1 MIFRSSSPPARSWLV
16 PEVVQTSGMD
26 CGPAVLKSLLAGFG
40 VPVNYDRLRDA
51 CQTDVDGTSISTLE
65 TLARDLGVG
74 AEQVMLPGEHLLLA
88 DFRALPAIAVVRLAN
103 GFTHFVLIWRCHGP
117 MVQVMDPSR
126 GRVWMSRQR
135 LLADLYRH
143 RLPIAAADWRAWAE
157 SDSFCTPLDLRL
169 QALKLTGERRR
180 EVLERARAHPGW
192 LGLGALD
199 AAIRFVGALAESG
212 AVRRGEDSGE
222 MIRALLERELARPAG
237 EGGIPPAFWTIRP
250 DPECADGLIFEAA
263 LVVSAAG
270 HGEAGAGAEA
280 GAEAG
285 ARHEGEAASTAP
297 PLLASLL
304 QTGTEWPERRL
315 WELLRQ
321 DRFVVP
327 LLLFAIALIGLG
339 ATAEIFVLRHVLD
352 VGRIGDPLAAL
363 GNLAILVLLLF
374 VLELT
379 AAAAATFL
387 GRRLE
392 FRLRQAFYEKIPS
405 LGDGYFRS
413 RLVSDLSQRA
423 FELRHLRGL
432 PALAGSAF
440 QLIVSMIFVAVGI
453 VVIFPAGLAA
463 ALTVL
468 GVALGAV
475 LLHQPL
481 VQEHEMRQRTYA
493 GALTRFYFDALR
505 GLTPLRSH
513 GAEQAMRVE
522 QEQMV
527 AEWGRSGARLV
538 RGRTWISGLAFAA
551 ITLITVLLIRDYIGA
566 FGETSA
572 VIVLLYLSMQMPRHG
587 ETLVVVAQ
595 QYPLIR
601 IIILRLLEPLAAPAE
616 STAWYADVAPA
627 AAGTPVPEPVGP
639 GGVALE
645 FESVTVK
652 AGGRTILEDV
662 TLKIASGEHVAV
674 IGPSGAGKSTLAGLL
689 LGWRPP
695 SAGQVRADGRLLHRE
710 TLAVLRQ
717 TTAWVDPQVHL
728 WNSSMLENL
737 TYGLDDFERGE
748 RVEAAAGKAG
758 LGEVMER
765 FETPETPLGES
776 GRLVSGGEGQR
787 VRLGR
792 GLARPRPRLAILD
805 EPFRGLDH
813 AARHDLTLRARSHWN
828 TATLLLISHDI
839 ADTMLFDRVVVLED
853 GRIIEDGAP
862 QALAEQPSRYRQLLE
877 ADRHARA
884 MLRDRPDW
892 RRLSLRHGRL
902 EG

>member
-1 MIFRSSSPPARSWLV
+1 MMLFGSSLPPARSWLV

-26 CGPAVLKSLLAGFG
+26 CGPAVLKSMLAGFG
-40 VPVNYDRLRDA
+40 VQVNYDRLRDI

-65 TLARDLGVG
+65 KMATELGLS

-143 RLPIAAADWRAWAE
+143 RQPIKIADWRAWAE
-157 SDSFCTPLDLRL
+157 QDSFCAPLDQRLRL
-169 QALKLTGERRR
+169 LKVPEARRR
-180 EVLERARAHPGW
+180 QLLECARAHPGW

-199 AAIRFVGALAESG
+199 AAIRFVTALAGSDT
-212 AVRRGEDSGE
+212 VRRGEACAE
-222 MIRALLERELARPAG
+222 MIRVLLERELSHCSAEA
-237 EGGIPPAFWTIRP
+237 GIPPAFWTIRA

-263 LVVSAAG
+263 LVVSVAGLSQSAAEPQAKG
-270 HGEAGAGAEA
+270 APEAAEA
-280 GAEAG
+280 APL
-285 ARHEGEAASTAP
+285 RAA
-297 PLLASLL
+297 LL
-304 QTGTEWPERRL
+304 QDQPEWPELRL
-315 WELLRQ
+315 WALLRK
-321 DRFVVP
+321 DKILVPVV
-327 LLLFAIALIGLG
+327 LAAIALIGLG

-352 VGRIGDPLAAL
+352 VGMIGNPLAAL
-363 GNLAILVLLLF
+363 GTLATLVLLLF
-374 VLELT
+374 ALEMS
-379 AAAAATFL
+379 AAAGATFL

-392 FRLRQAFYEKIPS
+392 FRLRLAFYEKIPS

-432 PALAGSAF
+432 PTLAGSAF
-440 QLIVSMIFVAVGI
+440 QLLVSMIFVAIGI
-453 VVIFPAGLAA
+453 LVIFPAGLAA
-463 ALTVL
+463 ALMVL
-468 GVALGAV
+468 GVVLGAV
-475 LLHQPL
+475 VLHQPL
-481 VQEHEMRQRTYA
+481 VQEHELRQRTYA
-493 GALTRFYFDALR
+493 GALSRFYLDALH
-505 GLTPLRSH
+505 GLTPLRCHS
-513 GAEQAMRVE
+513 AEQAMRVE

-538 RGRTWISGLAFAA
+538 RGRTWISAVAFAA
-551 ITLITVLLIRDYIGA
+551 VTLITVLLIRDYIGV

-601 IIILRLLEPLAAPAE
+601 NIIMRLLEPLAAPQE
-616 STAWYADVAPA
+616 STSWYADAVPA
-627 AAGTPVPEPVGP
+627 AAATPEPEP
-639 GGVALE
+639 PDPNGVALA
-645 FESVTVK
+645 FEGVCVK
-652 AGGRTILEDV
+652 AGGRTLLEDV
-662 TLKIASGEHVAV
+662 TLRIAAAEHVAV
-674 IGPSGAGKSTLAGLL
+674 IGPSGAGKSTLAGLV

-695 SAGQVRADGRLLHRE
+695 TNGQVRADGRLLHRE
-710 TLAVLRQ
+710 TLTALRQ

-737 TYGLDDFERGE
+737 TYGLDEFDRGE
-748 RVEAAAGKAG
+748 RVVAASGMAG
-758 LGEVMER
+758 LHEVLER

-805 EPFRGLDH
+805 EPFRGLDRT
-813 AARHDLTLRARSHWN
+813 ARHELTLRARSHWAK
-828 TATLLLISHDI
+828 ATLLLISHDI
-839 ADTMLFDRVVVLED
+839 SDTLLFDRVVVLED
-853 GRIIEDGAP
+853 GRIVEDGP
-862 QALAEQPSRYRQLLE
+862 PRALAARASRYRQLLE
-877 ADRHARA
+877 ADRHAQA

-892 RRLSLRHGRL
+892 RRLSLRQGRL